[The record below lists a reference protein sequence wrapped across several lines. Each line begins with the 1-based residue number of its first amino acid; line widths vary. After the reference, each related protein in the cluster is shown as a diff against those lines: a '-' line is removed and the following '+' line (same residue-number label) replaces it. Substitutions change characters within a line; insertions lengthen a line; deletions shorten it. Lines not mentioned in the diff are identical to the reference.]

1 VTDAQPGHD
10 PRESVAQWFVL
21 QAIGCH
27 ALGSPFYGTLC
38 ELMAADARVGGPVFD
53 VLGPHAA
60 ETFERVY
67 QLRLMGGIHRI
78 VLEGRAPELARHYP
92 SVGGDGD
99 IHAAWPTI
107 RDLIA
112 AQPPEVR
119 DALTHPVQTN
129 EVFRSTALL
138 GGFLLVARDTGL
150 PLRVLELGSSAGLN
164 LRFDHYRYEQAGAAF
179 GPAGSPVRFV
189 DPWSGAMPPLDVP
202 LEVVERR
209 GCDRDPID
217 PATDDGRLTLLS
229 YVWPGQDARFATLR
243 AALDVART
251 VDAPIDRADLVDWL
265 DVQLAEPR
273 AGCATVVFHSI
284 VWQYLTD
291 DVRTAARARIE
302 SAGSRATA
310 DAPLAWLRLEPS
322 GTGRIGKPELWLTQ
336 WPGGD
341 ERLLATASFQVGP
354 VDWRG

>member
-99 IHAAWPTI
+99 IRAAWPTI

-119 DALTHPVQTN
+119 DELTHPVQTN

-189 DPWSGAMPPLDVP
+189 DPWSGAMPPLDV
-202 LEVVERR
+202 
-209 GCDRDPID
+209 
-217 PATDDGRLTLLS
+217 
-229 YVWPGQDARFATLR
+229 
-243 AALDVART
+243 ART
-251 VDAPIDRADLVDWL
+251 VGAPIDRADLVDWL

-302 SAGSRATA
+302 SAGSMATA